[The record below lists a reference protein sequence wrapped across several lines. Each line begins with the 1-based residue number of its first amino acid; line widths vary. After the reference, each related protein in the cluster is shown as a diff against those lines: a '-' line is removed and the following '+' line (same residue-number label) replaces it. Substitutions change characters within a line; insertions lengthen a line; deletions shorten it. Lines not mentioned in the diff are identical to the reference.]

1 MRENLKKKKK
11 KKSEIRNEREALQA
25 RLLNL
30 IFN

>member
-1 MRENLKKKKK
+1 MRENLKK

>member
-1 MRENLKKKKK
+1 MRENLKKK